1 MEDPLTVMIDEP
13 ISSEAIIGEM
23 VTINC
28 TATTIAGV
36 IALPTLTLTH
46 PNGTN
51 LNSTKGRFLSIML
64 DPVQVQ
70 DAGEYT
76 CTGEIDLEDITSV
89 TVQDKQNFTFE
100 CKCTKFMSFLNKI
113 CVHINFSAHPND

>member
-1 MEDPLTVMIDEP
+1 MKDPLAVMINEP
-13 ISSEAIIGEM
+13 ISSKVVIGEI

-28 TATTIAGV
+28 TATTIVGV
-36 IALPTLTLTH
+36 TQLPNLTLTH

-51 LNSTKGRFLSIML
+51 LNSTEGRFLSIML

-76 CTGEIDLEDITSV
+76 CTGEIDLENITSV
-89 TVQDKQNFTFE
+89 TVQDRQIFTFE